1 MSAHADPEP
10 RHLVLGLAAATGVR
24 VVLNTARRFPY
35 PFAPALARALG
46 VPFPGITGMIAAS
59 QLVSLLAPVAG
70 PLADRRGYRPA
81 MAAGL
86 GMLAAGM
93 LAAGAVFRYPV
104 VFAAVVLAA
113 LGKAVFDPAIQAYI
127 GRHVPL
133 ARRGRA
139 IGLTETAWAGSTLVG
154 IPLLGVVVAAFGWR
168 AALLGLGACGLLGL
182 VVLVSVLPDPP
193 GARGWGRHR
202 RAPPWREILAAPS
215 ARSAMAFGFLISLA
229 NDNLFVVYG
238 AFLEQRFGLGLTA
251 LGAATAVVGVA
262 ELSGEG
268 LTAALADRVGLGR
281 ALGLGALATAAGYAL
296 LPLAAGSLAGA
307 LASLFVLFA
316 AYEFTVVT
324 SFSVCTE
331 VLPHARAT
339 LLSAYF
345 AVLGVGRMTGALL
358 GAPVWEAAGIG
369 GTAAVSAAAT
379 ALAALIWL
387 RARPA
392 RLA

>member
-1 MSAHADPEP
+1 MSAHADLQP
-10 RHLVLGLAAATGVR
+10 RRLVLGLAAATGVR

-46 VPFPGITGMIAAS
+46 VPFPGITAMIAAS

-70 PLADRRGYRPA
+70 PVADRRGYRLA
-81 MAAGL
+81 MGAGL
-86 GMLAAGM
+86 GMLGAGM

-133 ARRGRA
+133 GRRGRV

-154 IPLLGVVVAAFGWR
+154 IPLLGLAVAAFGWR
-168 AALLGLGACGLLGL
+168 AALLGLGACGLAGL
-182 VVLVSVLPDPP
+182 VVLVGLLPDPP
-193 GARGWGRHR
+193 GDLGPGRHR
-202 RAPPWREILAAPS
+202 RAPRWGEILAAPS

-238 AFLEQRFGLGLTA
+238 AFLEQRFGLGLTS
-251 LGAATAVVGVA
+251 LGAATAVVGAA

-268 LTAALADRVGLGR
+268 LTAALADRLGLGR
-281 ALGLGALATAAGYAL
+281 ALGLGALAAAAGYAL

-307 LASLFVLFA
+307 LASLFLVFA

-345 AVLGVGRMTGALL
+345 AVLGLGRMTGALL
-358 GAPVWEAAGIG
+358 GAPVWEVAGIG
-369 GTAAVSAAAT
+369 GTAAVSAALT

-392 RLA
+392 RPV